1 MREWGDKWAAPNGAP
16 LEVVHD
22 KCGEVMHLQHTCS
35 ACGKPADRRSVR
47 VRPGPG
53 AAPNDLDRTALVAP
67 T

>member
-1 MREWGDKWAAPNGAP
+1 MREWGDKWAAPHGAP

-22 KCGEVMHLQHTCS
+22 ACGEVMHLEHRCS
-35 ACGKPADRRSVR
+35 ACGEPTDMRTVR

-53 AAPNDLDRTALVAP
+53 ATPGDLDRTALAAP